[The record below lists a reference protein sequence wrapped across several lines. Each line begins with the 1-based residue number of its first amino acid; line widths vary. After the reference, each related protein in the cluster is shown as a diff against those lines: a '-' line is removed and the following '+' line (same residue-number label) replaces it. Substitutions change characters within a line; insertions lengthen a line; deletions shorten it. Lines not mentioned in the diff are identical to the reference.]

1 MKILNKKPI
10 LCIRIMLILTSAI
23 LGYLIGK
30 EYWRN
35 DFLSYVGLLFGFTI
49 GFIVVSVEKSMESI
63 STKKILTGG
72 IGLFIG
78 LFIVNYITYKLF
90 KSFFTSSELGYITY
104 AFINFVAGYL
114 GLIIGLRMSDDFSGG
129 FRGAAGTQGAGGGQA
144 NIAIR
149 DFKDVKDAVL
159 KTARAEQ
166 CRNYKVI
173 DTSSL
178 IDGRILDVSKTGFI
192 DGTFAIP
199 TFVLHELQHIADS
212 QDPLKRVKGRRG
224 LDILKELREDK
235 NINIEFTDVDYP
247 NLKEVDAKLIA
258 FAKEKNGK
266 IITTDFNLNKVAQV
280 RNIAVLNINDL
291 VKALRPIL
299 VPGET
304 MTVLITKEGR
314 EKNQGIAYMD
324 DGTMVVVEDAMKLVG
339 SELEVVVTS
348 ILQTSSGRMIFAKI
362 NSERET
368 AVSAAAE
375 MK

>member
-10 LCIRIMLILTSAI
+10 LFVRISLVLISAV
-23 LGYLIGK
+23 LGFLIGK

-49 GFIVVSVEKSMESI
+49 GFIVISVEKSMESI

-78 LFIVNYITYKLF
+78 LFIINYITYQLF
-90 KSFFTSSELGYITY
+90 KSFFTGSDLGYITY
-104 AFINFVAGYL
+104 AFVNFVAGYL
-114 GLIIGLRMSDDFSGG
+114 GLIIGLRVSDDFTVGI
-129 FRGAAGTQGAGGGQA
+129 RMHNETAGG
-144 NIAIR
+144 AIQYQPYQETNKVNFSGIKNE
-149 DFKDVKDAVL
+149 DS
-159 KTARAEQ
+159 EQ

-192 DGTFAIP
+192 DGTFVIP
-199 TFVLHELQHIADS
+199 SFVLHELQHIADS

-235 NINIEFTDVDYP
+235 NINIKFTDVDYS
-247 NLKEVDAKLIA
+247 NIKEVDAKLIA
-258 FAKEKNGK
+258 FAKENNGK

-280 RNIAVLNINDL
+280 RNIKVLNINDL

-299 VPGET
+299 LPGET
-304 MTVLITKEGR
+304 MTVLIAKEGR
-314 EKNQGIAYMD
+314 EKNQGIAYME
-324 DGTMVVVEDAMKLVG
+324 DGTMVIVEDAMKLVG
-339 SELEVVVTS
+339 SELEVIVTS
-348 ILQTSSGRMIFAKI
+348 VFQTSSGRMIFTKI
-362 NSERET
+362 NSEKER
-368 AVSAAAE
+368 AF
-375 MK
+375 

>member
-1 MKILNKKPI
+1 MKIFNKKPI
-10 LCIRIMLILTSAI
+10 LFVRIMLVLISAI
-23 LGYLIGK
+23 LGFLIGK
-30 EYWRN
+30 EYWHN

-78 LFIVNYITYKLF
+78 LFIINYITYQLF
-90 KSFFTSSELGYITY
+90 KSFFTGSDLGYVTY
-104 AFINFVAGYL
+104 AFVNFVAGYL
-114 GLIIGLRMSDDFSGG
+114 GLIIGLRVSDDFVIGIKQSDLKDLKDLQVK
-129 FRGAAGTQGAGGGQA
+129 RAGG
-144 NIAIR
+144 
-149 DFKDVKDAVL
+149 
-159 KTARAEQ
+159 EQ

-192 DGTFAIP
+192 DGTFVIP

-235 NINIEFTDVDYP
+235 NINIEFNDADYP
-247 NLKEVDAKLIA
+247 NIKEVDAKLIA

-280 RNIAVLNINDL
+280 RNIKVLNINDL

-299 VPGET
+299 LPGEI
-304 MTVLITKEGR
+304 MTVQIAKEGR

-339 SELEVVVTS
+339 SELNVVVTS
-348 ILQTSSGRMIFAKI
+348 VLQTSSGRMIFARI
-362 NSERET
+362 NYDKEQ
-368 AVSAAAE
+368 AAN
-375 MK
+375 

>member
-1 MKILNKKPI
+1 MKIFSKKPI
-10 LCIRIMLILTSAI
+10 LFIRIMLVLISAI
-23 LGYLIGK
+23 LGFLIGK
-30 EYWRN
+30 EYWHN

-63 STKKILTGG
+63 STKKIMTGG

-78 LFIVNYITYKLF
+78 LFIINYITYQLF
-90 KSFFTSSELGYITY
+90 ESFFTGSDLGYVTY
-104 AFINFVAGYL
+104 AFVNFVAGYL
-114 GLIIGLRMSDDFSGG
+114 GLIIGLRVSDDFGIGARQPDSKDLQGKSGG
-129 FRGAAGTQGAGGGQA
+129 
-144 NIAIR
+144 
-149 DFKDVKDAVL
+149 V
-159 KTARAEQ
+159 EQ

-192 DGTFAIP
+192 DGTFVIP

-235 NINIEFTDVDYP
+235 NMNIEFADVDYP
-247 NLKEVDAKLIA
+247 NIKEVDAKLIA

-280 RNIAVLNINDL
+280 RNINVLNINDL
-291 VKALRPIL
+291 VRALRPIL
-299 VPGET
+299 LPGEI
-304 MTVLITKEGR
+304 MTVLIAKEGR

-324 DGTMVVVEDAMKLVG
+324 DGTMVVVEDAIKLVG
-339 SELEVVVTS
+339 SELNVVVTS
-348 ILQTSSGRMIFAKI
+348 VLQTSSGRMIFARI
-362 NSERET
+362 NYDKEQ
-368 AVSAAAE
+368 AVN
-375 MK
+375 

>member
-1 MKILNKKPI
+1 MKIFNKKPI
-10 LCIRIMLILTSAI
+10 LFVRIMLVLISAI
-23 LGYLIGK
+23 LGFLIGK
-30 EYWRN
+30 EYWHN

-78 LFIVNYITYKLF
+78 LFIMNYITYQLF
-90 KSFFTSSELGYITY
+90 KSFFTGSDLGYITY
-104 AFINFVAGYL
+104 AFVNFVAGYL
-114 GLIIGLRMSDDFSGG
+114 GLIIGLRVSDDFGIGVKQADSKGLQGGSGG
-129 FRGAAGTQGAGGGQA
+129 G
-144 NIAIR
+144 
-149 DFKDVKDAVL
+149 
-159 KTARAEQ
+159 EE

-192 DGTFAIP
+192 DGTFVIP

-235 NINIEFTDVDYP
+235 NMNIKFTDADYP
-247 NLKEVDAKLIA
+247 NIKEVDAKLIA

-280 RNIAVLNINDL
+280 RNISVLNINDL

-299 VPGET
+299 LPGEI

-324 DGTMVVVEDAMKLVG
+324 DGTMVVVEDAIKLVG
-339 SELEVVVTS
+339 SELNVVVTS
-348 ILQTSSGRMIFAKI
+348 VLQTSSGRMIFARI
-362 NSERET
+362 NYDKEQ
-368 AVSAAAE
+368 AAN
-375 MK
+375 

>member
-1 MKILNKKPI
+1 MKIFNKKPI
-10 LCIRIMLILTSAI
+10 LFIRISLVLISAV
-23 LGYLIGK
+23 LGFLIGK
-30 EYWRN
+30 EYWHN

-49 GFIVVSVEKSMESI
+49 GFIVISVEKSMESI

-78 LFIVNYITYKLF
+78 LFIINYITYQLF
-90 KSFFTSSELGYITY
+90 KSFFTGSDLGYVTY
-104 AFINFVAGYL
+104 ALVNFVAGYL
-114 GLIIGLRMSDDFSGG
+114 ALIIGLRVSDDFSVGIRMQDG
-129 FRGAAGTQGAGGGQA
+129 TTSNEGQNQFRQETNSTNFSG
-144 NIAIR
+144 
-149 DFKDVKDAVL
+149 VKAEDS
-159 KTARAEQ
+159 EQ
-166 CRNYKVI
+166 CGNYKVI

-192 DGTFAIP
+192 DGTFLIP
-199 TFVLHELQHIADS
+199 SFVLHELQHIADS

-235 NINIEFTDVDYP
+235 NINIKFTDVDYQ
-247 NLKEVDAKLIA
+247 NIKEVDAKLIA
-258 FAKEKNGK
+258 FAKENNGK

-280 RNIAVLNINDL
+280 RNIKVLNINDL

-299 VPGET
+299 LPGET

-339 SELEVVVTS
+339 SELEVIVTS
-348 ILQTSSGRMIFAKI
+348 VFQTSSGRMIFAKI
-362 NSERET
+362 NSEKEQ
-368 AVSAAAE
+368 AVI
-375 MK
+375 

>member
-1 MKILNKKPI
+1 MKIFNKKPI
-10 LCIRIMLILTSAI
+10 LFIRISLVLISAV
-23 LGYLIGK
+23 LGFLIGK
-30 EYWRN
+30 EYWHN

-63 STKKILTGG
+63 SAKKILTGG

-78 LFIVNYITYKLF
+78 LFIINYITYQLF
-90 KSFFTSSELGYITY
+90 KSFFTGSDLGYITY
-104 AFINFVAGYL
+104 AFVNFVAGYL
-114 GLIIGLRMSDDFSGG
+114 GLIIGLRVSDDFSVGMRMQGG
-129 FRGAAGTQGAGGGQA
+129 NALSEGGGQNRFEQGA
-144 NIAIR
+144 NAANLSVIKAE
-149 DFKDVKDAVL
+149 DS
-159 KTARAEQ
+159 EQ

-192 DGTFAIP
+192 DGTFLIP
-199 TFVLHELQHIADS
+199 SFVLHELQHIADS

-235 NINIEFTDVDYP
+235 NINIKFTDIDYP
-247 NLKEVDAKLIA
+247 NIKEVDAKLIA
-258 FAKEKNGK
+258 FAKENNGK

-280 RNIAVLNINDL
+280 RNIRVLNINDL

-299 VPGET
+299 LPGET
-304 MTVLITKEGR
+304 MTVLIAKEGR

-348 ILQTSSGRMIFAKI
+348 VLQTSSGRMIFTKI
-362 NSERET
+362 NSEKEH
-368 AVSAAAE
+368 AVI
-375 MK
+375 

>member
-10 LCIRIMLILTSAI
+10 LFVRILLVLISAV
-23 LGYLIGK
+23 LGFLIGK
-30 EYWRN
+30 EYWHN

-49 GFIVVSVEKSMESI
+49 GFIVISVEKSMESI

-78 LFIVNYITYKLF
+78 LFIINYITYQLF
-90 KSFFTSSELGYITY
+90 KSFFTGSDLGYITY
-104 AFINFVAGYL
+104 AFVNFIAGYL
-114 GLIIGLRMSDDFSGG
+114 GLIIGLRVSDDFAVGIRPQGTMQTRSSDQ
-129 FRGAAGTQGAGGGQA
+129 RDAG
-144 NIAIR
+144 I
-149 DFKDVKDAVL
+149 
-159 KTARAEQ
+159 KTADLEQ
-166 CRNYKVI
+166 RLNYKVI

-192 DGTFAIP
+192 DGTFVIP

-235 NINIEFTDVDYP
+235 NININFTDVDYP
-247 NLKEVDAKLIA
+247 NIKEVDAKLIA
-258 FAKEKNGK
+258 FAKENNGK

-280 RNIAVLNINDL
+280 RNIKVLNINDL

-299 VPGET
+299 LPGET
-304 MTVLITKEGR
+304 ITVLITKEGR

-324 DGTMVVVEDAMKLVG
+324 DGTMVVVEDAIKLVG
-339 SELEVVVTS
+339 SELDVIVTS
-348 ILQTSSGRMIFAKI
+348 VLQTSSGRMIFARI
-362 NSERET
+362 NYDKEQALS
-368 AVSAAAE
+368 
-375 MK
+375 

>member
-1 MKILNKKPI
+1 MKIFNKKPI
-10 LCIRIMLILTSAI
+10 LFIRISLVLISAV
-23 LGYLIGK
+23 LGFLIGK
-30 EYWRN
+30 EYWHN

-49 GFIVVSVEKSMESI
+49 GFIVISVEKSMESI

-78 LFIVNYITYKLF
+78 LFITNYITYQLF
-90 KSFFTSSELGYITY
+90 KSFFTGSDLGYITY
-104 AFINFVAGYL
+104 AFVNFVAGYL
-114 GLIIGLRMSDDFSGG
+114 GLIIGLRVSDDFSVGIRMQDG
-129 FRGAAGTQGAGGGQA
+129 TAAVGGQNQFRQETNRNNFSDIKA
-144 NIAIR
+144 EES
-149 DFKDVKDAVL
+149 
-159 KTARAEQ
+159 EQ

-192 DGTFAIP
+192 DGTFVIP
-199 TFVLHELQHIADS
+199 SFVLHELQHIADS

-235 NINIEFTDVDYP
+235 NINIKFTDVDYP
-247 NLKEVDAKLIA
+247 NIKEVDAKLIA
-258 FAKEKNGK
+258 FAKENNGK

-280 RNIAVLNINDL
+280 RNIRVLNINDL

-299 VPGET
+299 LPGET

-348 ILQTSSGRMIFAKI
+348 VLQTSSGRMIFTKI
-362 NSERET
+362 NSEKEN
-368 AVSAAAE
+368 AVV
-375 MK
+375 

>member
-1 MKILNKKPI
+1 MKIFNKKPI
-10 LCIRIMLILTSAI
+10 LFVRIMLVLISAI
-23 LGYLIGK
+23 LGFLIGK
-30 EYWRN
+30 EYWHN

-78 LFIVNYITYKLF
+78 LFIINYITYQLF
-90 KSFFTSSELGYITY
+90 KSFFTGSDLGYVTY
-104 AFINFVAGYL
+104 AFVNFVAGYL
-114 GLIIGLRMSDDFSGG
+114 GLIIGLRVSDDFGIGIKQSDLKDLKDLQVK
-129 FRGAAGTQGAGGGQA
+129 RAGG
-144 NIAIR
+144 
-149 DFKDVKDAVL
+149 
-159 KTARAEQ
+159 EQ

-192 DGTFAIP
+192 DGTFVIP

-235 NINIEFTDVDYP
+235 NINIEFNDADYP
-247 NLKEVDAKLIA
+247 NIKEVDAKLIA

-280 RNIAVLNINDL
+280 RNIKVLNINDL

-299 VPGET
+299 LPGEI
-304 MTVLITKEGR
+304 MTVQIAKEGR

-339 SELEVVVTS
+339 SELNVVVTS
-348 ILQTSSGRMIFAKI
+348 VLQTSSGRMIFARI
-362 NSERET
+362 NYDKEQ
-368 AVSAAAE
+368 AAN
-375 MK
+375 

>member
-1 MKILNKKPI
+1 MKIFNKKPI
-10 LCIRIMLILTSAI
+10 LFIRISLVLISAV
-23 LGYLIGK
+23 LGFLIGK
-30 EYWRN
+30 EYWHN

-49 GFIVVSVEKSMESI
+49 GFIVISVERSMESI

-78 LFIVNYITYKLF
+78 LFIINYITYQLF
-90 KSFFTSSELGYITY
+90 KSFFTGSDLGYITY
-104 AFINFVAGYL
+104 AFVNFVAGYL
-114 GLIIGLRMSDDFSGG
+114 GLIIGLRVSDDFSVGMRIQGG
-129 FRGAAGTQGAGGGQA
+129 NVPVGGQNQFGQGMNAA
-144 NIAIR
+144 NLSGIKAE
-149 DFKDVKDAVL
+149 DS
-159 KTARAEQ
+159 EQ

-192 DGTFAIP
+192 DGTYVIP
-199 TFVLHELQHIADS
+199 SFVLHELQHIADS

-235 NINIEFTDVDYP
+235 NINIKFSDIDYP
-247 NLKEVDAKLIA
+247 NIKEVDAKLIA
-258 FAKEKNGK
+258 FAKENNGK

-280 RNIAVLNINDL
+280 RNIKVLNINDL

-299 VPGET
+299 LPGEN
-304 MTVLITKEGR
+304 MTVLIAKEGR

-339 SELEVVVTS
+339 SELDVVVTS
-348 ILQTSSGRMIFAKI
+348 VLQTSSGRMIFTKI
-362 NSERET
+362 NSEKEH
-368 AVSAAAE
+368 AVV
-375 MK
+375 

>member
-1 MKILNKKPI
+1 MKIFNKKPI
-10 LCIRIMLILTSAI
+10 LFIRIMLVLISAI
-23 LGYLIGK
+23 LGFLIGK
-30 EYWRN
+30 GYWHN
-35 DFLSYVGLLFGFTI
+35 DFLSYLGLLFGFTI

-78 LFIVNYITYKLF
+78 LFIINYITYQLF
-90 KSFFTSSELGYITY
+90 QSFFTGSDLGYITY
-104 AFINFVAGYL
+104 AFVNFVAGYL
-114 GLIIGLRMSDDFSGG
+114 GLIIGLRVSDDFGIG
-129 FRGAAGTQGAGGGQA
+129 TKQQQPDTKDLRDRNAG
-144 NIAIR
+144 
-149 DFKDVKDAVL
+149 KEL
-159 KTARAEQ
+159 

-235 NINIEFTDVDYP
+235 NINIEFIDADYP
-247 NLKEVDAKLIA
+247 NIKEVDAKLIA
-258 FAKEKNGK
+258 FAKEKDGK

-280 RNIAVLNINDL
+280 RNISVLNINDL

-299 VPGET
+299 LPGEI
-304 MTVLITKEGR
+304 MTVLIAKEGR

-324 DGTMVVVEDAMKLVG
+324 DGTMVVVEDAIKLVG
-339 SELEVVVTS
+339 SVLNVTVTS
-348 ILQTSSGRMIFAKI
+348 VLQTSSGRMIFARISYEKEPEL
-362 NSERET
+362 N
-368 AVSAAAE
+368 
-375 MK
+375 

>member
-1 MKILNKKPI
+1 MKIFNKKPI
-10 LCIRIMLILTSAI
+10 LFVRIMLVLISAI
-23 LGYLIGK
+23 LGFLIGK
-30 EYWRN
+30 EYWHN

-78 LFIVNYITYKLF
+78 LFIINYITYQLF
-90 KSFFTSSELGYITY
+90 ESFFTGSDLGYITY
-104 AFINFVAGYL
+104 AFVNFVAGYL
-114 GLIIGLRMSDDFSGG
+114 GLIIGLRVSDDFGIGVKQADLKDLQGGSGG
-129 FRGAAGTQGAGGGQA
+129 
-144 NIAIR
+144 
-149 DFKDVKDAVL
+149 V
-159 KTARAEQ
+159 EQ

-192 DGTFAIP
+192 DGTFVIP

-235 NINIEFTDVDYP
+235 NMNIKFTDVDYP
-247 NLKEVDAKLIA
+247 NIKEVDAKLIA

-280 RNIAVLNINDL
+280 RNISVLNINDL

-299 VPGET
+299 LPGEI

-324 DGTMVVVEDAMKLVG
+324 DGTMVVVEDAIKLVG
-339 SELEVVVTS
+339 SELNVVVTS
-348 ILQTSSGRMIFAKI
+348 VLQTSSGRMIFARI
-362 NSERET
+362 NYDKEQ
-368 AVSAAAE
+368 AAN
-375 MK
+375 

>member
-1 MKILNKKPI
+1 MKIFNKKPI
-10 LCIRIMLILTSAI
+10 LFVRITLILTSAI
-23 LGYLIGK
+23 LGFLIGK
-30 EYWRN
+30 EYWHN
-35 DFLSYVGLLFGFTI
+35 DLLSYVGLLFGFTI

-78 LFIVNYITYKLF
+78 LFIINYITYQLF
-90 KSFFTSSELGYITY
+90 KDFFTGSNLGYITY
-104 AFINFVAGYL
+104 AFVNFLAGYL
-114 GLIIGLRMSDDFSGG
+114 GLIIGLRVSEDFNMGVKH
-129 FRGAAGTQGAGGGQA
+129 QGA
-144 NIAIR
+144 
-149 DFKDVKDAVL
+149 KDSAGRMQQD
-159 KTARAEQ
+159 TEQ

-192 DGTFAIP
+192 DGTFVIP

-235 NINIEFTDVDYP
+235 NINIQFTDADYP
-247 NLKEVDAKLIA
+247 NIKEVDAKLIA
-258 FAKEKNGK
+258 FAKEKAGK

-280 RNIAVLNINDL
+280 RNISVLNINDL
-291 VKALRPIL
+291 VKALRPIFL
-299 VPGET
+299 PGEI

-324 DGTMVVVEDAMKLVG
+324 DGTMVVVEDAIKLVG
-339 SELEVVVTS
+339 VELNVTVTS
-348 ILQTSSGRMIFAKI
+348 VLQTSSGRMIFAKL
-362 NSERET
+362 NYDKEQ
-368 AVSAAAE
+368 AVN
-375 MK
+375 

>member
-1 MKILNKKPI
+1 MKIFNKKPI
-10 LCIRIMLILTSAI
+10 LFIRISLVLISAV
-23 LGYLIGK
+23 LGFLIGK
-30 EYWRN
+30 EYWHN

-49 GFIVVSVEKSMESI
+49 GFIVISVEKSMESI

-78 LFIVNYITYKLF
+78 LFIINYITYQLF
-90 KSFFTSSELGYITY
+90 QSFFTGSDLGYITY
-104 AFINFVAGYL
+104 AFVNFVAGYL
-114 GLIIGLRMSDDFSGG
+114 GLIIGLRVSDDFSVGIRMQGG
-129 FRGAAGTQGAGGGQA
+129 TASGGVGEQNRFRQEMNAAA
-144 NIAIR
+144 NIYG
-149 DFKDVKDAVL
+149 VKAEDS
-159 KTARAEQ
+159 EQ

-192 DGTFAIP
+192 DGTFVIP
-199 TFVLHELQHIADS
+199 SFVLHELQHIADS

-235 NINIEFTDVDYP
+235 NINIKFTDVDYP
-247 NLKEVDAKLIA
+247 NIKEVDAKLIA
-258 FAKEKNGK
+258 FAKENNGK

-280 RNIAVLNINDL
+280 RNIRVLNINDL

-299 VPGET
+299 LPGEN
-304 MTVLITKEGR
+304 MTVLIAKEGR

-339 SELEVVVTS
+339 SELDVVVTS
-348 ILQTSSGRMIFAKI
+348 VLQTSSGRMIFTKI
-362 NSERET
+362 NSEKEH
-368 AVSAAAE
+368 AVV
-375 MK
+375 

>member
-1 MKILNKKPI
+1 MKIFNKKPI
-10 LCIRIMLILTSAI
+10 LFVRIMLVLVSAI
-23 LGYLIGK
+23 LGFLIGK
-30 EYWRN
+30 EYWHN

-78 LFIVNYITYKLF
+78 LFIINYITYQLF
-90 KSFFTSSELGYITY
+90 KSFFTGSDLGYITY
-104 AFINFVAGYL
+104 AFVNFLAGYL
-114 GLIIGLRMSDDFSGG
+114 GLIIGLRVADDFGI
-129 FRGAAGTQGAGGGQA
+129 GTKQADSKDFQVKNAGG
-144 NIAIR
+144 
-149 DFKDVKDAVL
+149 
-159 KTARAEQ
+159 EQ

-192 DGTFAIP
+192 DGTFVIP

-235 NINIEFTDVDYP
+235 NINIEFTDADYP
-247 NLKEVDAKLIA
+247 NIKEVDAKLIA

-280 RNIAVLNINDL
+280 RNIKVLNINDM
-291 VKALRPIL
+291 VRALRPIL
-299 VPGET
+299 LPGEI
-304 MTVLITKEGR
+304 MTVLIAKEGR

-339 SELEVVVTS
+339 SELNVIVTS
-348 ILQTSSGRMIFAKI
+348 VLQTSSGRMIFARI
-362 NSERET
+362 NYDKEQ
-368 AVSAAAE
+368 AVN
-375 MK
+375 

>member
-1 MKILNKKPI
+1 MKIFNKKPI
-10 LCIRIMLILTSAI
+10 LFVRITLILISAI
-23 LGYLIGK
+23 LGFLIGK
-30 EYWRN
+30 EYWHN

-49 GFIVVSVEKSMESI
+49 GFIVVYVEKSMESI

-78 LFIVNYITYKLF
+78 LFIINYITYQLF
-90 KSFFTSSELGYITY
+90 ESFFTGSDLGYITY
-104 AFINFVAGYL
+104 AFVNFVAGYL
-114 GLIIGLRMSDDFSGG
+114 GLIIGLRVSDDFGIGVKQADSKDLHGGSGG
-129 FRGAAGTQGAGGGQA
+129 G
-144 NIAIR
+144 
-149 DFKDVKDAVL
+149 
-159 KTARAEQ
+159 EQ
-166 CRNYKVI
+166 YRNYKVI

-192 DGTFAIP
+192 DGTFVIP

-235 NINIEFTDVDYP
+235 NMNIKFTDVDYP
-247 NLKEVDAKLIA
+247 NIKEVDAKLIA

-280 RNIAVLNINDL
+280 RNISVLNINDL

-299 VPGET
+299 LPGEI

-324 DGTMVVVEDAMKLVG
+324 DGTMVVVEDAIKLVG
-339 SELEVVVTS
+339 SELNVVVTS
-348 ILQTSSGRMIFAKI
+348 VLQTSSGRMIFARI
-362 NSERET
+362 NYDKEQ
-368 AVSAAAE
+368 AAN
-375 MK
+375 

>member
-1 MKILNKKPI
+1 MKIFNKKPI
-10 LCIRIMLILTSAI
+10 LFVRIMLVLISAI
-23 LGYLIGK
+23 LGFLIGK
-30 EYWRN
+30 EYWHN

-78 LFIVNYITYKLF
+78 LFIMNYITYQLF
-90 KSFFTSSELGYITY
+90 KSFFTGSDLGYITY
-104 AFINFVAGYL
+104 AFVNFVAGYM
-114 GLIIGLRMSDDFSGG
+114 GLIIGLRVSDDFGIAVKQADSKDLQGGSGG
-129 FRGAAGTQGAGGGQA
+129 E
-144 NIAIR
+144 
-149 DFKDVKDAVL
+149 
-159 KTARAEQ
+159 EQ

-192 DGTFAIP
+192 DGTFVIP

-235 NINIEFTDVDYP
+235 NMNIKFTDADYP
-247 NLKEVDAKLIA
+247 NIKEVDAKLIA

-280 RNIAVLNINDL
+280 RNISVLNINDL

-299 VPGET
+299 LPGEI

-324 DGTMVVVEDAMKLVG
+324 DGTMVVVEDAIKLVG
-339 SELEVVVTS
+339 SELNVVVTS
-348 ILQTSSGRMIFAKI
+348 VLQTSSGRMIFARI
-362 NSERET
+362 NYDKEQ
-368 AVSAAAE
+368 AAN
-375 MK
+375 

>member
-1 MKILNKKPI
+1 MKIFNKKPI
-10 LCIRIMLILTSAI
+10 LFIRIMLVLISAI
-23 LGYLIGK
+23 LGFLIGK
-30 EYWRN
+30 EYWHN

-78 LFIVNYITYKLF
+78 LFIINYITYQLF
-90 KSFFTSSELGYITY
+90 KFFFTGSDLGYITY
-104 AFINFVAGYL
+104 AFVNFVAGYL
-114 GLIIGLRMSDDFSGG
+114 GLIIGLRVSDDFGVGVKQADSKDLQGGSSGW
-129 FRGAAGTQGAGGGQA
+129 
-144 NIAIR
+144 
-149 DFKDVKDAVL
+149 
-159 KTARAEQ
+159 EQ

-192 DGTFAIP
+192 DGTFVIP

-235 NINIEFTDVDYP
+235 NMNIEFTDVDYP
-247 NLKEVDAKLIA
+247 NIKEVDAKLIA
-258 FAKEKNGK
+258 FAKERNGK

-280 RNIAVLNINDL
+280 RNISVLNINDL

-299 VPGET
+299 LPGEI
-304 MTVLITKEGR
+304 MTLLITKEGR

-324 DGTMVVVEDAMKLVG
+324 DGTMVVVEDAIKLVG
-339 SELEVVVTS
+339 SELNVVVTS
-348 ILQTSSGRMIFAKI
+348 VLQTSSGRMIFARI
-362 NSERET
+362 NYDKEQ
-368 AVSAAAE
+368 AAN
-375 MK
+375 